1 MFLLGI
7 GKGFDHAAI
16 ADTTVATFVDH
27 VLQLGAESREL
38 GNTTVNLDH
47 VMPGNPI
54 GLGAGLFGLRA
65 QV

>member
-27 VLQLGAESREL
+27 VLQLGSENRDGRALASRRL
-38 GNTTVNLDH
+38 VFT
-47 VMPGNPI
+47 
-54 GLGAGLFGLRA
+54 
-65 QV
+65 